1 MYGKVWSTVRTLL
14 GRYFWWTEERGSIHY
29 DVMVTLI
36 LLFLFLAPRF
46 IDFGDRPVETVA
58 LHSSEVL
65 VKEAGQVDGDA
76 QFMYQ
81 IRADQQGGPQP
92 SQNEE
97 ERRVAILRVVE
108 PISGEVTL
116 ERYEPVYDSH
126 HAIVA
131 YNAWVLR

>member
-1 MYGKVWSTVRTLL
+1 MPNLFS
-14 GRYFWWTEERGSIHY
+14 RYFWWTEERGSIHY

-36 LLFLFLAPRF
+36 LIFLFVSPRF
-46 IDFGDRPVETVA
+46 IDFNDRPVETVA
-58 LHSSEVL
+58 LQSSEVL
-65 VKEAGQVDGDA
+65 VKEAGQSDGSA
-76 QFMYQ
+76 RFMYQ

-92 SQNEE
+92 SQTED
-97 ERRVAILRVVE
+97 EREKAILRVVE
-108 PISGEVTL
+108 PISGEVSL